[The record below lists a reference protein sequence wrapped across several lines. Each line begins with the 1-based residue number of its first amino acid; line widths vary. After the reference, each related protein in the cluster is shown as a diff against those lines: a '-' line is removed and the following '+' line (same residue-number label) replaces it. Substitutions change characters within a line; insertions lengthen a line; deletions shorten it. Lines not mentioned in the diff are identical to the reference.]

1 MNLSNKI
8 IELRSKN
15 KLTQEE
21 LAEKLNVSRQTVS
34 NWETGKCY
42 PDIET
47 LIIMS
52 NKFNISLDELLK
64 DNIKMV
70 KEVDKKVKI
79 ASKLKYV
86 LAIVLIISILVG
98 VFLVKSNVEANTK
111 IDKYEKQI
119 EEMNLTNI
127 PDGTTLFRLKKE
139 YLINDIKFSDL
150 KVNTKVKI
158 YDKDKKLITST
169 YIVLINDEDII
180 IAPKTNEYEL
190 LYKNT
195 MINYPNQQSLIMEIS

>member
-21 LAEKLNVSRQTVS
+21 LAETLMVSRQTVS

-52 NKFNISLDELLK
+52 NKFNISLDDLLK

-86 LAIVLIISILVG
+86 LTIVLIISILVG

-119 EEMNLTNI
+119 EEMNLPNI

-169 YIVLINDEDII
+169 YIVFINDEDII

-190 LYKNT
+190 LCKNT

>member
-21 LAEKLNVSRQTVS
+21 LAEKLNFSRQTVS

-86 LAIVLIISILVG
+86 LTIVLIISILVG

-119 EEMNLTNI
+119 EEMYLTNI

-169 YIVLINDEDII
+169 YIVLIKDEDII
-180 IAPKTNEYEL
+180 IATKTNEYEL
-190 LYKNT
+190 LSKNT

>member
-86 LAIVLIISILVG
+86 LTIVLIISILVG

-169 YIVLINDEDII
+169 YIVFINDEDII
-180 IAPKTNEYEL
+180 IAPKIDEYEL
-190 LYKNT
+190 LCKKT
-195 MINYPNQQSLIMEIS
+195 MINYPNQQSLIIEIS

>member
-86 LAIVLIISILVG
+86 LTIVLIISILVG

-119 EEMNLTNI
+119 EEMNLPNI

>member
-86 LAIVLIISILVG
+86 LTIVLIISILVG

-190 LYKNT
+190 LCINT

>member
-86 LAIVLIISILVG
+86 LTIVLIISILVG

-119 EEMNLTNI
+119 EEMYLTNI

-169 YIVLINDEDII
+169 YIVLIKDEDII
-180 IAPKTNEYEL
+180 IATKTNEYEL
-190 LYKNT
+190 LSKNT
-195 MINYPNQQSLIMEIS
+195 MINYPNQQSLIIEIS

>member
-119 EEMNLTNI
+119 EEMYLTNI

-169 YIVLINDEDII
+169 YIVLIKDEDII
-180 IAPKTNEYEL
+180 IATKTNEYEL